1 MHKKIVIIIITII
14 IVVIIILTLVC
25 SLFASF
31 PDVSLLF
38 PYIPISSTGSC
49 QKKPVYNNVKR
60 YTREPDIL
68 ITFGFFANM
77 FLYLQVHESGLGQRH
92 IISDKFTQLGRY
104 LRSFDDVNLKLSIC
118 EMNKL

>member
-14 IVVIIILTLVC
+14 IVVIIIFTLVC
-25 SLFASF
+25 SLFASV

-60 YTREPDIL
+60 YTREPEIS
-68 ITFGFFANM
+68 ITFIFFANM
-77 FLYLQVHESGLGQRH
+77 FQNCHCL
-92 IISDKFTQLGRY
+92 
-104 LRSFDDVNLKLSIC
+104 
-118 EMNKL
+118 